1 MDPKIYYFVE
11 SVGMVEKFITFQRES
26 LNTSSHDPIMIVI
39 NRKLCKNQNYDG
51 KIYTH
56 RIKWNK
62 VDLNEY
68 EKLVE
73 AEMKLK
79 LKQVETLTDSNVN
92 SFICSICDTLVSTAE
107 NLQPKKKSNGK

>member
-1 MDPKIYYFVE
+1 
-11 SVGMVEKFITFQRES
+11 
-26 LNTSSHDPIMIVI
+26 MIVI

-51 KIYTH
+51 KIHTH

-73 AEMKLK
+73 GHIAGIFKL
-79 LKQVETLTDSNVN
+79 S
-92 SFICSICDTLVSTAE
+92 SIK
-107 NLQPKKKSNGK
+107 NF